1 MTTKKNSKTIKT
13 KKQTE
18 KNIKKAE
25 SEVGEKK
32 KTVLQKAVILQKNI
46 KLKKEDRMLEKV
58 EKYVDKNREKTSQDM
73 IERKSKRPIR
83 EYQEWDLEVMISRI
97 SVESKPK
104 KDTRKIS
111 KGILYIIYLII
122 IIIILILMV
131 KYFFAWNMPQ
141 IS

>member
-18 KNIKKAE
+18 KNIKKIE

-83 EYQEWDLEVMISRI
+83 EYQE
-97 SVESKPK
+97 
-104 KDTRKIS
+104 
-111 KGILYIIYLII
+111 
-122 IIIILILMV
+122 
-131 KYFFAWNMPQ
+131 
-141 IS
+141 